1 MEASGRTH
9 VRWWRWRR
17 NPLRRRVDVVEAWV
31 VPVGWVLALLGGLF
45 AGLTASE
52 AVDLAV
58 ERQRAQSHEVR
69 AVLVRDAPGPAAAR
83 AAGDHRVWGTVRW
96 TAPDGSHHREEA
108 RVPPRAAAGSTV
120 AVWVN
125 REGDLT
131 GPPVSGGEAWLHSA
145 MGGVLAGSFAGGT
158 VIGTL
163 WLTRLALDRRR
174 LAMWDAEW
182 ERVDTRRGW
191 KTG

>member
-1 MEASGRTH
+1 MEASERTT
-9 VRWWRWRR
+9 VRWWRWRH

-31 VPVGWVLALLGGLF
+31 VLAGWLLALLGGLL
-45 AGLTASE
+45 AGLTASA
-52 AVDLAV
+52 AVDRAV
-58 ERQRAQSHEVR
+58 ERQRAESHEVR
-69 AVLVRDAPGPAAAR
+69 AVLLQDAPGPSAAR
-83 AAGDHRVWGTVRW
+83 AASDNRVWGKVGW
-96 TAPDGSHHREEA
+96 TAPDGSLHQEQA
-108 RVPPRAAAGSTV
+108 RVPPRAPAGSAV

-125 REGDLT
+125 RAGDLT

-145 MGGVLAGSFAGGT
+145 MGGVLAGAFVGGT
-158 VIGTL
+158 VLGTL

-182 ERVDTRRGW
+182 ERIDTRRGW